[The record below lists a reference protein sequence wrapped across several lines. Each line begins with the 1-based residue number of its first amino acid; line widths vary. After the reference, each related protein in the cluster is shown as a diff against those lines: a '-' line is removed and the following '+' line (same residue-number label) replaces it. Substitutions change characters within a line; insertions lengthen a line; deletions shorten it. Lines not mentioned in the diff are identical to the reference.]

1 MFCLV
6 LFSSLIF
13 LLLYSHQVRSRPDKS
28 EKKQGFSKANGKRHT
43 KKWELVGKE
52 NNSLGKRRDLL
63 NISEAAVT
71 DTRRTQ
77 TRPTTLQD
85 GEGQEARVVC
95 ISSSECLAYSPPGP
109 KKEKEIQ
116 EFLVTDGSDQLI
128 AGLTALL
135 YLVVSWFHPRYSF
148 YSPLSRLFEKKRSF
162 IYSTT
167 DVKKDKHK
175 MHIVFFLSF
184 FFFWNQEIVHQRMPD
199 QGCLVSGALIHVVM
213 YTLYLSLPSSSSSI
227 LHRTAMK
234 TVSLVRAPQR
244 ESCRGQFGGGKKTG
258 RSISI

>member
-1 MFCLV
+1 MPSLLSPRTEEGKGNSRIPRDRWIRPIDSRTDCFAVPGRVLV
-6 LFSSLIF
+6 PSSLFF
-13 LLLYSHQVRSRPDKS
+13 LFPPSLVYS
-28 EKKQGFSKANGKRHT
+28 
-43 KKWELVGKE
+43 
-52 NNSLGKRRDLL
+52 
-63 NISEAAVT
+63 
-71 DTRRTQ
+71 
-77 TRPTTLQD
+77 
-85 GEGQEARVVC
+85 
-95 ISSSECLAYSPPGP
+95 
-109 KKEKEIQ
+109 
-116 EFLVTDGSDQLI
+116 
-128 AGLTALL
+128 
-135 YLVVSWFHPRYSF
+135 
-148 YSPLSRLFEKKRSF
+148 KKRSF

-244 ESCRGQFGGGKKTG
+244 ESCRGQFGGGKKNRPVDIDLAFAYNKLPSLSLAPLIGIACLFATG
-258 RSISI
+258 VCTYRCNAKTSRR